1 MSTIQLVD
9 RSAGQVI
16 QQNFWNDIHSALE
29 GDFVGRDVNGQ
40 PVAGNN
46 LGTPAYPWGTA
57 YVDDLIL
64 GGVALTTSTL
74 ERPPYQIVS
83 GRKRTGSNQP
93 VFLVPAGSSPS
104 FSLLAGTTN
113 LILTING
120 IAVTWTADRGSIP
133 VSTATSSGNTATVND
148 ASATG
153 QAATRTWGEYGSGAQ
168 GAGSPHYPITVSSM
182 GAAISARVGTYQAF
196 KVGTEYFIAFVESTT
211 SLSRAFRGF
220 FFDSTDAP
228 IKRAAFSNGATITLM
243 NLGWVFADQDGSTVD
258 VIFVG
263 AGVNNAPVST
273 YSAPA
278 SPATGDYWFDQGNQL
293 WKRYNGTSWALVNR
307 MPVGLVVA
315 DSTNC
320 VAARSFDFFGL
331 CRSDNTI
338 DVSVSS
344 NTVVKG
350 RTLFQRINV
359 NGRIVAFGGARPAWD
374 TASNLAATSD
384 RYNATV
390 QPSSTEYLYVSD
402 QGDTPISDI
411 EPTWRPDLLGYYH
424 PFNPWRFVVSVT
436 TDASAHF
443 QSTGVVPAS
452 WLPDKCVTTEKLVDA
467 SVTVA
472 KLASNSH
479 VSASLSGT
487 STSSSSGVTVGS
499 TSFTASGLRP
509 VLVLLQGTSTGSGGL
524 IATSN
529 TAQARAYVS
538 ISDGSTGNA
547 YPVESLSASAV
558 AVGTTA
564 AIPICFGFI
573 YFPTA
578 GTRTYT
584 VSLVDLSSGG
594 VHSAT
599 IDASTL
605 IIMEL

>member
-1 MSTIQLVD
+1 MGGQQLID
-9 RSAGQVI
+9 RSAGQAI
-16 QQNFWNDIHSALE
+16 QQGFWNDINSVLE
-29 GDFVGRDVNGQ
+29 GDFMGRDVNGF

-46 LGTPAYPWGTA
+46 LGTPAYPWGAA
-57 YVDDLIL
+57 YVGSLIL
-64 GGVALTTSTL
+64 NGVALTTSQL
-74 ERPPYQIVS
+74 ERPPYQVIS
-83 GRKRTGSNQP
+83 GRKRAGSNQP
-93 VFLVPAGSSPS
+93 VFLVPAGSAAS

-113 LILTING
+113 LVLTING
-120 IAVTWTADRGSIP
+120 VAVTWTADSGSIP
-133 VSTATSSGNTATVND
+133 VTTATSSGNTATVND
-148 ASATG
+148 AAAAG

-168 GAGSPHYPITVSSM
+168 GSGSPHYPITISGA
-182 GAAISARVGTYQAF
+182 GAAITGRVGSYQAF
-196 KVGTEYFIAFVESTT
+196 KVGTEYFIAYVESST

-220 FFDSTDAP
+220 FFDSSDAP

-243 NLGWVFADQDGSTVD
+243 NLGWVFADQDGTTVD

-263 AGVNNAPVST
+263 AGVNNSPAWT
-273 YSAPA
+273 YTAPA
-278 SPATGDYWFDQGNQL
+278 SPATNDYWFDQSNQV
-293 WKRYNGTSWALVNR
+293 WKQYNGTSWGLVNR
-307 MPVGLVVA
+307 MPIGLVVA

-320 VAARSFDFFGL
+320 VAARSFEFWAL

-338 DVSVSS
+338 DVSQNS
-344 NTVVKG
+344 NTVVRG

-359 NGRIVAFGGARPAWD
+359 NGRIVDFAGARPVWD
-374 TASNLAATSD
+374 TAANLAASSD

-390 QPSSTEYLYVSD
+390 QASTTEYLYVSD
-402 QGDTPISDI
+402 QGDTIISDI
-411 EPTWRPDLLGYYH
+411 EPYWRPDLLGQYN
-424 PFNPWRFVVSVT
+424 PFNPWRFVASVT
-436 TDASAHF
+436 TDGSAHF
-443 QSTGVVPAS
+443 LSTGVIAAS
-452 WLPDKCVTTEKLVDA
+452 WLPDKSVTTEKLVDA

-472 KLASNSH
+472 KLASNNH
-479 VSASLSGT
+479 VAASLSGT

-509 VLVLLQGTSTGSGGL
+509 VLVLLQGTTVGSGGL
-524 IATSN
+524 IAASN

-547 YPVESLSASAV
+547 YPVESLAGSAV
-558 AVGTTA
+558 AVGITA